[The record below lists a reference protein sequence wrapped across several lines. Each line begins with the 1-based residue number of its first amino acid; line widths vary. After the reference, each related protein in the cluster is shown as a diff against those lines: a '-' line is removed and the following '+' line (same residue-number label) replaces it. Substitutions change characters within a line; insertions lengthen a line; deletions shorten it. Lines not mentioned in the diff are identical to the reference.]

1 MGDLIELRDGQ
12 TIPADSLLIATEHDS
27 SQCFVLTSSLDGEKN
42 LKPKL
47 ALKTIQDN
55 LPSLLKEGGS
65 TQLEVS
71 MPKADRNLYNFNG
84 VVNYG
89 VGSEKVRTFDVELKQ
104 FLHSVRYSYFLIYI
118 QGSILKN
125 SGTIIA
131 MVLYCGKETKIS
143 LN

>member
-12 TIPADSLLIATEHDS
+12 TIPADSLLIATEHDT

-71 MPKADRNLYNFNG
+71 LPEADRNLYNFNG

-89 VGSEKVRTFDVELKQ
+89 VGSEKVRTFDIELKQ

-118 QGSILKN
+118 
-125 SGTIIA
+125 
-131 MVLYCGKETKIS
+131 
-143 LN
+143 

>member
-1 MGDLIELRDGQ
+1 VGDLIELRDGQ
-12 TIPADSLLIATEHDS
+12 TIPADSLLIATEHDT

-89 VGSEKVRTFDVELKQ
+89 VGSEKVRTFDIELKQ

-118 QGSILKN
+118 
-125 SGTIIA
+125 
-131 MVLYCGKETKIS
+131 
-143 LN
+143 

>member
-1 MGDLIELRDGQ
+1 VGDLIELRDGQ

-71 MPKADRNLYNFNG
+71 LPEADRNLYNFNG

-89 VGSEKVRTFDVELKQ
+89 VGSEKVRTFDIELKQ

-118 QGSILKN
+118 
-125 SGTIIA
+125 
-131 MVLYCGKETKIS
+131 
-143 LN
+143 

>member
-1 MGDLIELRDGQ
+1 VGDLIELRDGQ
-12 TIPADSLLIATEHDS
+12 TIPADSLLIATEHDT

-71 MPKADRNLYNFNG
+71 LPEADRNLYNFNG

-89 VGSEKVRTFDVELKQ
+89 VGSEKVRTFDIELKQ

-118 QGSILKN
+118 
-125 SGTIIA
+125 
-131 MVLYCGKETKIS
+131 
-143 LN
+143 